1 MIWAWM
7 ETSRALI
14 GSSATMNSGL
24 SASER
29 AMPMRCRW
37 PPENSCG

>member
-1 MIWAWM
+1 MICAWI

-14 GSSATMNSGL
+14 GSSATIRSGFTA
-24 SASER
+24 SAR
-29 AMPMRCRW
+29 ATPIRWRW